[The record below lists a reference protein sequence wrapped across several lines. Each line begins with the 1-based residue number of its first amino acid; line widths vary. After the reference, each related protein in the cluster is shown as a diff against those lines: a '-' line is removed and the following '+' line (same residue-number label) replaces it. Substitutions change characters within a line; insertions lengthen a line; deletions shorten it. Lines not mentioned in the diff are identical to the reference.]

1 MIHIINLIKTLY
13 TGPSTIN
20 SDERE
25 LNAASDSYQNTFCR
39 MPFLMVLFFTC
50 FMAVTARAQEQSIN
64 LSSKYADVNSKA
76 ANLSTSPSNVTIDT
90 LKPAVADTAWKPVR
104 RFWGLTFGDFYY
116 DAHADAANRGP
127 ETNYYNVPTYRNA
140 FQFRRIYLGYDYDI
154 DRKFTAELLLSS
166 EPAASTALS
175 SGTTISAGDNL
186 ADNKMTF
193 FIKLFDLRWKNVWKG
208 SDFLIGE
215 SLTPVTVM
223 LTEQIWGYRSIEK
236 TIADFHRSNLYDIGA
251 SLQGKFDPDTKNF
264 GYDVMIGDNTQASL
278 LATANPNT
286 GFFKA
291 FYGDVY
297 AKLLDKRLIFDLYAD
312 YMKTSS
318 TTALVGS
325 QSHNMVKGFAA
336 WTTPKITFGVEAYTQ
351 QITNGV
357 TAAQGT
363 EKTEEN
369 ATVQAISLYSHGAIY
384 KSELGF
390 FARYDG
396 YNPDNNFNDANVYT
410 ANTNLAAYNPFI
422 KEHFITAGLD
432 YSPDKNVHFM
442 PNLWF
447 IQYKDQRA
455 STTPGYMPDNH
466 TLVYRL
472 TFFYTFGK

>member
-1 MIHIINLIKTLY
+1 MAHLINLIKTLY
-13 TGPSTIN
+13 KGPLTIN
-20 SDERE
+20 SNKKEI
-25 LNAASDSYQNTFCR
+25 NAASVSHRNKFLI
-39 MPFLMVLFFTC
+39 PFLMVLFSTC
-50 FMAVTARAQEQSIN
+50 FVAVTARAQETSISPLSTYAYVSPKQADKSISSSNDSIN
-64 LSSKYADVNSKA
+64 IS
-76 ANLSTSPSNVTIDT
+76 
-90 LKPAVADTAWKPVR
+90 KPAVADTAWQPVR
-104 RFWGLTFGDFYY
+104 RLWGLTFGDFYY
-116 DAHADAANRGP
+116 DAHTDAANRGP
-127 ETNYYNVPTYRNA
+127 ETNYYNIPTYRNA

-154 DRKFTAELLLSS
+154 DRKFSAEVLLSS
-166 EPAASTALS
+166 EPAANTAPSGSTS
-175 SGTTISAGDNL
+175 ISAGDNL
-186 ADNKMTF
+186 ADNKMAF
-193 FIKLFDLRWKNVWKG
+193 FIKLFDLRWKGVWKG

-215 SLTPVTVM
+215 SLTPLTVM
-223 LTEQIWGYRSIEK
+223 LTEQIWGYRSVEK

-264 GYDVMIGDNTQASL
+264 GYDLMIGDNTQASL
-278 LATANPNT
+278 LATSNPNT

-325 QSHNMVKGFAA
+325 QSHNMIKGFAA

-357 TAAQGT
+357 TATQGT
-363 EKTEEN
+363 EKTAEN
-369 ATVQAISLYSHGAIY
+369 ATVEAISVYSHGAIY
-384 KSELGF
+384 KNELGF

-410 ANTNLAAYNPFI
+410 VNTNLAAYNPYT
-422 KEHFITAGLD
+422 KEHFVTAGLD

-442 PNLWF
+442 PNLWL
-447 IQYKDQRA
+447 IQYVDQRTP
-455 STTPGYMPDNH
+455 TTPGYVPDNH